1 MVSLT
6 KVIDKSPAVEIRI
19 ATDADVPFIIP
30 VINAAFSVVTF
41 LSGSRT
47 DESRMAELIRKGN
60 FLIATQD
67 ESGTIVAAVYTEKR
81 SNCGYLGM
89 LAVEPSWQGTGLGR
103 KMMAAAEQHCRRGR
117 CKYTE
122 LSVLSPRTE
131 LLPFYRKLGYAET
144 RTEEFHPTRPL
155 KPGVECHCIIMS
167 KEL

>member
-1 MVSLT
+1 MQ
-6 KVIDKSPAVEIRI
+6 IRI
-19 ATDADVPFIIP
+19 AVEADVPRMIP

-47 DESRMAELIRKGN
+47 DESRMAELMRKGN

-67 ESGTIVAAVYTEKR
+67 GSGAIVAAVYAEKQ

-103 KMMAAAEQHCRRGR
+103 KMMAAAEEHCRGWG

-144 RTEEFHPTRPL
+144 RTEEFHPNRPM
-155 KPGVECHCIIMS
+155 KPGVECHCIILS
-167 KEL
+167 KKL